1 VVRVL
6 VVEDNEELLA
16 NVAEFLD
23 RRGVEVDAARRGD
36 HALELA
42 SAVVYDAIVLDLGLP
57 GLDGIDT
64 CRELRRRGRTTPLL
78 MLTARDGLDDKL
90 SGFAAGADDYLV
102 KPFALPELF
111 ARLVAVVGRAQR
123 RGAGSLQVADLS
135 LDPTS
140 RRVLRGGRELSL
152 SPVGFRVL
160 EHLMRE
166 SPRVVP
172 RGELESLL
180 WGDDPPPSDALRSH
194 LHALR
199 RAVDRPFDT
208 PLLHTVHGVGVRLS
222 DDRHT

>member
-1 VVRVL
+1 MVRVL